1 MGRARSIELSIVL
14 AVLLALSVGGVVLPG
29 GVQAV
34 AADQGVVWA
43 WGYNNYGQLGNGANM
58 VNSLTPAQ
66 TVNLSGVTKVRAG
79 TNFSVAL
86 RDDGTVWT
94 WGVNH
99 LGQLGISSASE
110 TCGAGDTLLP
120 CSRTPLQVGG
130 LSGVVTV
137 AAGDR
142 HALALKRDGTVWA
155 WGYNP
160 YGQLGATSQETCEI
174 ANTNLP
180 CSRTPLQ
187 VAGLSGVT
195 AVGAGSRHSLAIKS
209 DGTVWA
215 WGLNSFGQLG
225 TESNDTCSGAPCSA
239 TPIQVGGLS
248 GGTALAAGHDYS
260 LAITSDGTVWGWGR
274 NEAGQLGTGATTN
287 ADTPAQVAG
296 LTGVKEVAAG
306 QDHSLALKNDGT
318 VWAWGS
324 NEFGDLGTG
333 PTNNMSTPVLVA
345 GLSDVVAVAA
355 GEDHSLAAKADG
367 TLWAWGLN
375 NIGQLGTASRDTCGA
390 SAAVCSTTPQ
400 VVSGV
405 GRVSAV
411 AVGGRHSLAVA
422 NIGAPGP
429 PNAGGAPALP
439 ASGGGGRSTDR
450 GSLSRLA
457 PLLMLGLV
465 AVLGASVMLVRYRSR

>member
-1 MGRARSIELSIVL
+1 MKRSIVCAVALLMALLTPPLAGVL
-14 AVLLALSVGGVVLPG
+14 VS
-29 GVQAV
+29 QAV
-34 AADQGVVWA
+34 RSAPADEGVVWA

-58 VNSLTPAQ
+58 VNSPTPAQ
-66 TVNLSGVTKVRAG
+66 TVKLSGVTMVRAG

-86 RDDGTVWT
+86 RNDGTAWT

-99 LGQLGISSASE
+99 LGQLGTSSANE
-110 TCGAGDTLLP
+110 TCGAADTLLP
-120 CSRTPLQVGG
+120 CSRTPLQVSG
-130 LSGVVTV
+130 LDGLVAV

-142 HALALKRDGTVWA
+142 HALALKRDGTVWT

-160 YGQLGATSQETCEI
+160 YGQLGATSQETCEL
-174 ANTNLP
+174 ADTALP
-180 CSRTPLQ
+180 CSRRPLQ

-195 AVGAGSRHSLAIKS
+195 AVGAGSRHSLAVKS

-225 TESNDTCSGAPCSA
+225 TASNDTCSGAPCSA
-239 TPIQVGGLS
+239 TPIQVAGLS

-260 LAITSDGTVWGWGR
+260 LVVKSDGTVWAWGF
-274 NEAGQLGTGATTN
+274 NSLGQLGTGATTN

-375 NIGQLGTASRDTCGA
+375 NIGQLGMASREACSGGTT
-390 SAAVCSTTPQ
+390 VCSTTPQ

-405 GRVSAV
+405 GGVVAV
-411 AVGGRHSLAVA
+411 GVGGRHSLAVA

-439 ASGGGGRSTDR
+439 ASDGGGRSTDR

>member
-1 MGRARSIELSIVL
+1 MGKTRNIPLLLGLVA
-14 AVLLALSVGGVVLPG
+14 LLALVSVLTTGDVRS
-29 GVQAV
+29 A
-34 AADQGVVWA
+34 AADEGVVWA
-43 WGYNNYGQLGNGANM
+43 WGFNNYGQLGNGANT
-58 VNSLTPAQ
+58 VNSPAPAQ
-66 TVNLSGVTKVRAG
+66 VVNLRGATMVRAG

-99 LGQLGISSASE
+99 LGQLGTSSASE

-142 HALALKRDGTVWA
+142 HALALTRDGTVWA

-160 YGQLGATSQETCEI
+160 FGQLGATSQETCAL
-174 ANTNLP
+174 ANTDLP

-187 VAGLSGVT
+187 VVGLSGVT
-195 AVGAGSRHSLAIKS
+195 AVGAGSRHSLAVQS

-215 WGLNSFGQLG
+215 WGLNSSGQLG
-225 TESNDTCSGAPCSA
+225 TASNDTCSGAPCSA
-239 TPIQVGGLS
+239 TPIQVPGLS
-248 GGTALAAGHDYS
+248 GGTALAAGHNYS
-260 LAITSDGTVWGWGR
+260 LAVTSDGAVWGWGR
-274 NEAGQLGTGATTN
+274 NDAGQLGTGAT
-287 ADTPAQVAG
+287 ADASTPVQVAG
-296 LTGVKEVAAG
+296 LTGVTDVAAG

-333 PTNNMSTPVLVA
+333 STNGARTPVLVA
-345 GLSDVVAVAA
+345 GLSGVVAVAA
-355 GEDHSLAAKADG
+355 GEDHSLAVKADG
-367 TLWAWGLN
+367 SVWAWGLN
-375 NIGQLGTASRDTCGA
+375 NVGQLGTTSRDTCGA
-390 SAAVCSTTPQ
+390 STAVCSTTPQ

-405 GRVSAV
+405 GRGSAV

-422 NIGAPGP
+422 NS
-429 PNAGGAPALP
+429 GAPALP
-439 ASGGGGRSTDR
+439 ASGGGGRATER
-450 GSLSRLA
+450 GSQSPFA
-457 PLLMLGLV
+457 LLMMLSLV
-465 AVLGASVMLVRYRSR
+465 AVLGTSLVLVRYRAR